1 MDAVKLV
8 TIALSVIS
16 DRLITI
22 LALISAS
29 VMCGWTMWEP
39 RWERVTT
46 LAIFVVFSYLLV
58 KAKERAQNEHHPEGQ
73 NDQT

>member
-1 MDAVKLV
+1 MDAVRLV

-29 VMCGWTMWEP
+29 VMCGWTMWGMG
-39 RWERVTT
+39 WERVAA
-46 LAIFVVFSYLLV
+46 LAIFVVFAYLVV
-58 KAKERAQNEHHPEGQ
+58 KAKEAKNGSNSES
-73 NDQT
+73 